1 MVEITNAL
9 TGKNNLKSQVHK
21 DIKSQVGAMIGD
33 TTGFELTP
41 NGSYAKQVATADG
54 KPVYVRLDFVVTLTD
69 PFEVKEAAV
78 KEPKEKE
85 VVVVGEIF

>member
-21 DIKSQVGAMIGD
+21 DIKGQVGAMIAD

-54 KPVYVRLDFVVTLTD
+54 KAVWVRLDYVVTLTD
-69 PFEVKEAAV
+69 PFEVKEPVA

-85 VVVVGEIF
+85 VVIVGEIF